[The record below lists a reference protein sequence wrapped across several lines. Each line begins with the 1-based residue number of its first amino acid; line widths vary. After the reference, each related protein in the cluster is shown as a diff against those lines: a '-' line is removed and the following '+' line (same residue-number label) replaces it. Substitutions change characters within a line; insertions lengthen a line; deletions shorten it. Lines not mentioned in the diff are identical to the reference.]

1 MLRDQA
7 LAASGLLVKEVGGP
21 PVKSYQPSGVW
32 EEATFGNKTY
42 KRDKGAKLYRRS
54 LYTFWRRII
63 APTMFFDTASRQYCT
78 VKPLRTNSP
87 LHALATLDDD
97 TYVEAARAMAG
108 RVLAGSNSSPESR
121 VEGAFRLALARKP
134 SGRERELLMN
144 GLTRLKREFAADPA
158 AAKKF
163 LAVGESKNPE
173 KLDPIEH
180 AAYASL
186 CLEILN
192 LDETLTKE

>member
-1 MLRDQA
+1 
-7 LAASGLLVKEVGGP
+7 
-21 PVKSYQPSGVW
+21 
-32 EEATFGNKTY
+32 
-42 KRDKGAKLYRRS
+42 
-54 LYTFWRRII
+54 
-63 APTMFFDTASRQYCT
+63 MFFDTASRQYCT

-108 RVLAGSNSSPESR
+108 RVLARADASPDSR
-121 VEGAFRLALARKP
+121 VAEAFQLTLARKP
-134 SGRERELLMN
+134 NVRELELLVR
-144 GLTRLKREFAADPA
+144 GLQRLKSEFAADPA
-158 AAKKF
+158 SAKKF
-163 LAVGESKNPE
+163 LSVGESRNADN
-173 KLDPIEH
+173 LDPIEH